1 MNTYT
6 EMKKSAIFNII
17 GDHWHNELEDFLN
30 YHDLSKGLK
39 LKEFHKELKAHALH
53 DLLVIKSTKPKYY
66 KGVIR
71 LWKIY
76 KGEDVEEEED

>member
-1 MNTYT
+1 MENTYT
-6 EMKKSAIFNII
+6 VMKKSAIFNII
-17 GDHWHNELEDFLN
+17 GDHWDNELEDFLN
-30 YHDLSKGLK
+30 SLSMGLK
-39 LKEFHKELKAHALH
+39 LKEFHEELKAHALH

-76 KGEDVEEEED
+76 KGEDVEDEED